1 MLIVEIRRL
10 CDELL
15 DKKVHSI
22 EQTVISKQPKIHTN
36 FDILKL

>member
-1 MLIVEIRRL
+1 MLIVEIRRH

-22 EQTVISKQPKIHTN
+22 EQTVISKQLGLHSKS
-36 FDILKL
+36 DILKL